1 MLNISLTNWTLIN
14 QMNTFAMLFPGQGCQ
29 KIGMLKPFKEFSF
42 IKNIFNES
50 SEILK
55 YNLWKVIENGPYEI
69 LNKTEIIQPAVLA
82 TSFAIWKIWKKFSGN
97 NPQFMAGHSLGEYSA
112 LVCANGLSFAD
123 AIKVVALRGKF
134 MQESVRNQEYA
145 TSAII
150 GLSGKIINKICKKF
164 SYSEIVSIANFNS
177 PRQIIISGYKKSVM
191 QVMKIC
197 QNYGAK
203 YVKILPIN
211 IPAHSYLMKPV
222 SEQLSQILAK
232 INFSQPKI
240 PVISSVDNTVQNNPK
255 KIKQTLVRQVY
266 SPILWDKTIRYLIN
280 QKIRSFLEV
289 GPGNILSKLI
299 KDFFHISD
307 LYGISLNHPN
317 SIIQQIEKYKKLT
330 YAI

>member
-1 MLNISLTNWTLIN
+1 
-14 QMNTFAMLFPGQGCQ
+14 MNTFAMLFPGQGCQ

-150 GLSGKIINKICKKF
+150 GLSGNPGQTNYSASKFGLIGFTHSLSREVAKRGITVNMIC
-164 SYSEIVSIANFNS
+164 
-177 PRQIIISGYKKSVM
+177 
-191 QVMKIC
+191 
-197 QNYGAK
+197 
-203 YVKILPIN
+203 
-211 IPAHSYLMKPV
+211 
-222 SEQLSQILAK
+222 
-232 INFSQPKI
+232 
-240 PVISSVDNTVQNNPK
+240 
-255 KIKQTLVRQVY
+255 
-266 SPILWDKTIRYLIN
+266 
-280 QKIRSFLEV
+280 
-289 GPGNILSKLI
+289 PGFIETDMTRILSKT
-299 KDFFHISD
+299 
-307 LYGISLNHPN
+307 NR
-317 SIIQQIEKYKKLT
+317 EKILSCIPT
-330 YAI
+330 NRFGSTQDIAHAAIFLASEEASYITGETIHVNGGMYMK